1 MSKFYTNNYSD
12 INLYRKKS
20 SKSEVMTQMIYGDI
34 FFPIKRSNKWWKIK
48 IKDDG
53 YVGFIKKRNFIK
65 SLKPTHKVSKL
76 SAKIYKK
83 PNFKK
88 PLGKLTFG
96 ARIKLDGKS
105 SKFIK
110 FQNNWIE
117 AKNLKP
123 IRFKSKNPFSNID
136 IFKNVKYKWGGKTFK
151 GLDCSALIQ
160 VLFNFN
166 NRYCPRDAKDQVRYF
181 KKNVSLKNLKKNDI
195 IYWKGHVAVAISKK
209 KLIHAYGPMKK
220 TVIMGIDKTIK
231 RIEETAKL
239 KVIGIK
245 RL

>member
-1 MSKFYTNNYSD
+1 MNKFYTNNYSD
-12 INLYRKKS
+12 INLYKKKS
-20 SKSEVMTQMIYGDI
+20 TSSEIMTQMIYGDT
-34 FFPIKRSNKWWKIK
+34 FSAIKKTNKWWKIK
-48 IKDDG
+48 IKKDG
-53 YVGFIKKRNFIK
+53 YIGFIKKRNFIK
-65 SLKPTHKVSKL
+65 FVRPTHKVSKL

-88 PLGKLTFG
+88 PSGKLTFG